1 MIEMTNDMPMP
12 TSRNFAAWSAVGAV
26 LYILVVW
33 VATARLH
40 QDVMGAILQPTKVT
54 AELGL
59 CLILSMAVTGF
70 ANRKRPISLRT
81 LRNFLI
87 QNAVAIGAFLL
98 TIWGFSALAR
108 TSTVSISGWA
118 AAIMGATFVVLA
130 VLGSLATAS
139 AHTGLDLIDDEMAA
153 EELRERGRSFLYSF
167 IWMAA
172 CGLLLIGLSLAGP
185 GGLLPPPIALAGAL
199 VLIVVLVVLGI
210 AARRLSDELARTLSR
225 ETGNIAFHLILV
237 LGGGWAMLAHLGFVP
252 APAPLDWLTMFIVL
266 MFVAAFIAVGRRKLF
281 AR

>member
-1 MIEMTNDMPMP
+1 MTSDMPMP
-12 TSRNFAAWSAVGAV
+12 ISRNFAAWSGVGAI
-26 LYILVVW
+26 LYMLVVW

-59 CLILSMAVTGF
+59 CLIFSMAATGF
-70 ANRKRPISLRT
+70 ANRKRPINLRT

-87 QNAVAIGAFLL
+87 QNAVAISAFLL
-98 TIWGFSALAR
+98 TIWGFTALAR
-108 TSTVSISGWA
+108 TSTVTVSGWI
-118 AAIMGATFVVLA
+118 AAIMGATLFVLA
-130 VLGSLATAS
+130 TLGTLATAS
-139 AHTGLDLIDDEMAA
+139 AHTSLDLIDDEMAA
-153 EELRERGRSFLYSF
+153 EELRERGRSFFYSF
-167 IWMAA
+167 MWMAA

-185 GGLLPPPIALAGAL
+185 GALLSPPTALAGAL
-199 VLIVVLVVLGI
+199 VLTVVLVVLGI
-210 AARRLSDELARTLSR
+210 AARRLSDELARALSR
-225 ETGNIAFHLILV
+225 ETGSIAFHLILG
-237 LGGGWAMLAHLGFVP
+237 LGGGWAILAHLGFVP

>member
-1 MIEMTNDMPMP
+1 MANDMPMP
-12 TSRNFAAWSAVGAV
+12 TSRNFAAWSAVGAI

-40 QDVMGAILQPTKVT
+40 QDVMAAIFRPTKVT

-70 ANRKRPISLRT
+70 TNRKRPIGRRT

-87 QNAVAIGAFLL
+87 QNGVAIIAFLL
-98 TIWGFSALAR
+98 VIWGFSALAR
-108 TSTVSISGWA
+108 TGAMGASAWA
-118 AAIMGATFVVLA
+118 AAVTGATLVVLA
-130 VLGSLATAS
+130 ILGTLAAAS
-139 AHTGLDLIDDEMAA
+139 AHTSLDIIDDEVAA
-153 EELRERGRSFLYSF
+153 EELRERGRLFFYSFL
-167 IWMAA
+167 WMAA

-185 GGLLPPPIALAGAL
+185 GGLLSPPVALAGAL

-225 ETGNIAFHLILV
+225 ETGNIAFHLILAI
-237 LGGGWAMLAHLGFVP
+237 GGGWAMLAHLGFVP